1 MLHSHSR
8 SFLKLPSKG
17 KGVFNTGAHLVECVG
32 SKMKKIKK
40 IKKSSL
46 KKKGGGVNF
55 HAFKQMQNKGLER
68 TDAEG
73 FKIPVSVSVGVFCST
88 YTE

>member
-73 FKIPVSVSVGVFCST
+73 FKIPVSVSVSVFCST

>member
-1 MLHSHSR
+1 M
-8 SFLKLPSKG
+8 
-17 KGVFNTGAHLVECVG
+17 FNTGAHLVECVG

-73 FKIPVSVSVGVFCST
+73 FKIPVSVSVSVFCST

>member
-8 SFLKLPSKG
+8 SFLKLPSRG

-40 IKKSSL
+40 NKN
-46 KKKGGGVNF
+46 KKKKRSQHKGSPTSTNLCSELI
-55 HAFKQMQNKGLER
+55 KQL
-68 TDAEG
+68 
-73 FKIPVSVSVGVFCST
+73 
-88 YTE
+88 Y

>member
-1 MLHSHSR
+1 MCR
-8 SFLKLPSKG
+8 QQNG
-17 KGVFNTGAHLVECVG
+17 K
-32 SKMKKIKK
+32 KKKRNKK
-40 IKKSSL
+40 EQF

-68 TDAEG
+68 MDAEG